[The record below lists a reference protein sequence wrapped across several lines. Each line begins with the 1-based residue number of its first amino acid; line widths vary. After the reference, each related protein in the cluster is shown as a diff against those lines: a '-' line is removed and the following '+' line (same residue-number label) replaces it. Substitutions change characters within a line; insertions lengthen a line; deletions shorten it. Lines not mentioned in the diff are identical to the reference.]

1 MPGAAGRARRERE
14 RRAAGDQR
22 ARAAGVPRLYQ
33 LHVPADPSGWCLAPG
48 APISD
53 GVACGFGDLGGGSRD
68 LDGRVESIWPIL
80 AGFAVRR
87 IGDFCSLKDRVI

>member
-1 MPGAAGRARRERE
+1 
-14 RRAAGDQR
+14 
-22 ARAAGVPRLYQ
+22 VPCLHQ
-33 LHVPADPSGWCLAPG
+33 LHVPAHPSGGCLAP
-48 APISD
+48 ASSDSD

-87 IGDFCSLKDRVI
+87 IGDFFSLKDRVI